1 MAQTAW
7 PFENIDTTETQFSQW
22 ARNIG
27 EGVKG
32 SSGGTELK
40 PFGDSTG
47 MNVKVY
53 AGQAMVRGHYYV
65 STATE
70 TLVIANS
77 DPTNPRIDSVVLEL
91 DPAANTILLKVL
103 TGTAASSPVAPTLT
117 QTDAGI
123 WQQRLGNVAVA
134 AGAGLISA
142 GNVTDLRSFLGTT
155 SIAWD
160 SVTGKPTSFPTTW
173 TDVSG
178 KPTSYSSAIITTA
191 STDKSANYTLT
202 SADKNTFIR
211 STSSAITIT
220 VPDVLAD
227 GESVQFIQAGAGQ
240 ITFAGSGITLNSAD
254 ALLKTAKQFAGA
266 TVVKSGGAYY
276 LIGNLG

>member
-1 MAQTAW
+1 MAQSAW
-7 PFENIDTTETQFSQW
+7 PFENVDTSETQFSQW

-32 SSGGTELK
+32 SSAGTELK

-47 MNVKVY
+47 MQVKVY
-53 AGQAMVRGHYYV
+53 AGQAMVRGHYYS

-70 TLVIANS
+70 TLAVAAAHA
-77 DPTNPRIDSVVLEL
+77 TLGRIDNVVLEL
-91 DPAANTILLKVL
+91 DPSANSIVL
-103 TGTAASSPVAPTLT
+103 SVVTGTAASSPAAPSLT
-117 QTDAGI
+117 QTDAGVY
-123 WQQRLGNVAVA
+123 QLLLGRITVDA
-134 AGAGLISA
+134 AATTIASGK
-142 GNVTDLRSFLGTT
+142 VTDARTFLGAMDPVDWSTIT
-155 SIAWD
+155 N
-160 SVTGKPTSFPTTW
+160 
-173 TDVSG
+173 

-202 SADKNTFIR
+202 SADENTFIR
-211 STSSAITIT
+211 STNSAITIT
-220 VPDVLAD
+220 VPDVLNN
-227 GESVQFIQAGAGQ
+227 GESVNFIQAGSGQ

-254 ALLKTAKQFAGA
+254 GLLKTAKQYAGA

>member
-1 MAQTAW
+1 MAITSFPW
-7 PFENIDTTETQFSQW
+7 ENVDTTETQFSQW

-32 SSGGTELK
+32 SSAGTELK

-53 AGQAMVRGHYYV
+53 AGQAMVRGHYFI

-70 TLVIANS
+70 TLTVTTS
-77 DPTNPRIDSVVLEL
+77 DATNPRIDAVVLEL
-91 DPAANTILLKVL
+91 DPTANSIVLKVIA
-103 TGTAASSPVAPTLT
+103 GTPASTPVAPTLT
-117 QTDAGI
+117 QTDAGVY
-123 WQQRLGNVAVA
+123 QQLLGLVAVA
-134 AGAGLISA
+134 AGTGLIAS
-142 GNVTDLRSFLGTT
+142 GNVTDSRSFLGST
-155 SIAWD
+155 SVA
-160 SVTGKPTSFPTTW
+160 W
-173 TDVSG
+173 TDVTG

-211 STSSAITIT
+211 STGSAITIT

-227 GESVQFIQAGAGQ
+227 GESVQFIQAGSGQ
-240 ITFAGSGITLNSAD
+240 ITFAGSSITLNSAD
-254 ALLKTAKQFAGA
+254 ALLKTAKQYAGA

>member
-1 MAQTAW
+1 MAITSFPW
-7 PFENIDTTETQFSQW
+7 ENVDTTETQFSQW

-32 SSGGTELK
+32 SLSGTQLK

-53 AGQAMVRGHYYV
+53 AGQSMVRGHYFI

-70 TLVIANS
+70 TLTITTS
-77 DPTNPRIDSVVLEL
+77 DATNPRIDAVVLEL
-91 DPAANTILLKVL
+91 DPTANSIILKVVA
-103 TGTAASSPVAPTLT
+103 GTPASTPVAPTLT

-123 WQQRLGNVAVA
+123 YQQLLGLVAVA
-134 AGAGLISA
+134 AGTGLISS
-142 GNVTDLRSFLGTT
+142 GNVTDSRSFLGLG
-155 SIAWD
+155 SVAWANI
-160 SVTGKPTSFPTTW
+160 
-173 TDVSG
+173 TD

-211 STSSAITIT
+211 STGSAITIT

-227 GESVQFIQAGAGQ
+227 GESVQFIQAGSGQ